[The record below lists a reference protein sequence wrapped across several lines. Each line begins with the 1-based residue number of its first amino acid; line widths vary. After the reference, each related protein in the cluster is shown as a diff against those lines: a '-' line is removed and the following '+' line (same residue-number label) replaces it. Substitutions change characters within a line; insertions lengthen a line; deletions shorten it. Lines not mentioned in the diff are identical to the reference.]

1 MMQGPSGDPTA
12 ARSFSGETAIAIRP
26 EFAFDIAWDVYQSLK
41 AEQAGISSLD
51 VQQSS
56 DHCWRPRNGAG
67 ADEYM
72 ADFALAVR
80 AAFKD
85 PHDSSR
91 RILAELFYIG
101 LADYAKA
108 RHLIGISEWMW
119 GEWAD
124 EIRKRAGSEIMRRG
138 LFPPKHY
145 FGQRTRPRKAPS
157 HGAKHPASE
166 SAAQTLR

>member
-1 MMQGPSGDPTA
+1 MRPSTT
-12 ARSFSGETAIAIRP
+12 GENAIAIKP
-26 EFAFDIAWDVYQSLK
+26 EFAFDIAWDIFQSLK
-41 AEQAGISSLD
+41 AEQAGISNLD

-85 PHDSSR
+85 PHDASR
-91 RILAELFYIG
+91 LILAELFYIG
-101 LADYAKA
+101 LADYHKA

-124 EIRKRAGSEIMRRG
+124 EIRKKAGKELMSRG
-138 LFPPKHY
+138 LFPPRKY
-145 FGQRTRPRKAPS
+145 FGERTRPRRAPS
-157 HGAKHPASE
+157 HGKEHSASQP
-166 SAAQTLR
+166 AAQTLR